1 MLFVPKLVGKPG
13 QADEVIEFLRS
24 DSEVAQAVNR
34 EYVAFKEVER
44 PKFLPGQIV
53 AVMRNEGYPRF
64 NMHHHTELWKNL
76 DAKREGRGLGVSVA
90 GAWYWY
96 EPWIELVRNHC
107 QENAAHFRGRD

>member
-53 AVMRNEGYPRF
+53 AVMRNEP
-64 NMHHHTELWKNL
+64 LI
-76 DAKREGRGLGVSVA
+76 ASIQSAV
-90 GAWYWY
+90 
-96 EPWIELVRNHC
+96 P
-107 QENAAHFRGRD
+107 